1 MKRGDVI
8 EIKIDDAKKTNDAV
22 EGWAVSRSPGSWG
35 KRKWIAIKNVVGEAD
50 LTEKFRVRFLGPCNG
65 PNSIGG
71 LLFDQ
76 RATEPLTQLSV
87 THHQSW
93 PI

>member
-35 KRKWIAIKNVVGEAD
+35 KRKWIAIKDVGGEAD
-50 LTEKFRVRFLGPCNG
+50 LTEKLRVRFLGPCNG
-65 PNSIGG
+65 PNNIAG
-71 LLFDQ
+71 LLFD
-76 RATEPLTQLSV
+76 RNFGPLENLTV
-87 THHQSW
+87 THHNSW